1 MIDAVALS
9 SQCPY
14 AICFSGASY
23 LNEESL
29 VWKLN
34 KIHKVGELVAAAAVV
49 VSLLFVGYEV
59 QQNNETQKR
68 LTTRSL
74 ARDWSYAVESLQE
87 AELACLYLRMW
98 TGSSDLTPGE
108 SMRVNMLLWRVY
120 KVHEEFHYQYLDG
133 EMDAS
138 VWTGFRNTTLSAAS
152 NQAFRDW
159 WSHYRQTFGDRFRQ
173 HMDDMIATTPVR
185 PRPGTMTANCDDVIE
200 DVASESAE

>member
-1 MIDAVALS
+1 MR
-9 SQCPY
+9 SQCPF
-14 AICFSGASY
+14 AICFGGASF
-23 LNEESL
+23 LNEELL

-34 KIHKVGELVAAAAVV
+34 KIHKVGELIAAAAVV

-74 ARDWSYAVESLQE
+74 ARDWSFAVESLQE
-87 AELACLYLRMW
+87 PELACLYLRMW
-98 TGSSDLTPGE
+98 TGSSDLTPRE
-108 SMRVNMLLWRVY
+108 SLQVNMLLWRVY

-133 EMDAS
+133 EMDES
-138 VWTGFRNTTLSAAS
+138 VWTGFRNTTLLAAS

-159 WSHYRQTFGDRFRQ
+159 WSNYRDTFGDRFRQ

-185 PRPGTMTANCDDVIE
+185 PRATMNASCDGPVE
-200 DVASESAE
+200 DNTSETGG

>member
-1 MIDAVALS
+1 M
-9 SQCPY
+9 
-14 AICFSGASY
+14 
-23 LNEESL
+23 
-29 VWKLN
+29 WKLN
-34 KIHKVGELVAAAAVV
+34 KIHKVGELIAATAVV

-87 AELACLYLRMW
+87 AEMACIYLRMW
-98 TGSSDLTPGE
+98 TGSSDLTPRE
-108 SMRVNMLLWRVY
+108 SMQVEMLMWRVY

-133 EMDAS
+133 EMDES
-138 VWTGFRNTTLSAAS
+138 VWTGFRNMTLGAAS

-159 WSHYRQTFGDRFRQ
+159 WSDYRETFGDRFRQ

-185 PRPGTMTANCDDVIE
+185 QRRSTMTANCDAVIE
-200 DVASESAE
+200 DAGSEAGE